1 MKKNNPKKAMQAYGN
16 IGKSLCGVAGAIV
29 GFLVGGPFLA
39 IPGILVGVVGST
51 FLEKCVVNPAL

>member
-1 MKKNNPKKAMQAYGN
+1 MKKNNPKKVLKAYGN

-39 IPGILVGVVGST
+39 IPGILAGFVSGQ
-51 FLEKCVVNPAL
+51 FLEKQFA